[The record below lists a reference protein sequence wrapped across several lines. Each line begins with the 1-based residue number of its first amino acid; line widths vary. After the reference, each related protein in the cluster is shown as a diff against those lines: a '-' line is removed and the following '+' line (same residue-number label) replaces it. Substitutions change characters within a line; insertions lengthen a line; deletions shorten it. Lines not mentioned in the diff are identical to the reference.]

1 MTTWPALALMIAA
14 QTGDPAALFVDPQP
28 VAIEGYGDDA
38 MEPFIS
44 RDGRYLF
51 FNSRPDAPNTELH
64 YAEAV
69 DGRWRHR
76 GFVQGV
82 NTPALDAVASLDR
95 AQTFYFISTR
105 SYEQSLSTV
114 YRGRFDAGVVSG
126 IELVPGISLLTP
138 GQVNF
143 DIDISSDGDWLYFV
157 DSLMTP
163 SGPVTADLSVARRR
177 GSGFQRAEQ
186 SAALLAAI
194 NTADLEYAP
203 AVTSDGLTLLYTRA
217 IRVPLDVG
225 IYAAFRKRR
234 DLPFSAGV
242 RLSALTGFVEAAS
255 FTPDENS
262 IYFHKLDG
270 DRFVIYRA
278 RRP

>member
-1 MTTWPALALMIAA
+1 MIAA
-14 QTGDPAALFVDPQP
+14 HSGDPAALFIDPQP
-28 VAIEGYGDDA
+28 VAIDGYNDDA

-51 FNSRPDAPNTELH
+51 FNNRPEAPNTELH
-64 YAEAV
+64 YAEVV

-76 GFVQGV
+76 GFVLGV

-95 AQTFYFISTR
+95 SQTLYFISTR
-105 SYEQSLSTV
+105 SYAQSLSTV
-114 YRGRFDAGVVSG
+114 YRGHFDAGVVSD

-163 SGPVTADLSVARRR
+163 SGPVTADLSIARRR
-177 GSGFQRAEQ
+177 GAGFQRTDNG
-186 SAALLAAI
+186 AALLSAI
-194 NTADLEYAP
+194 NTAELEYAP
-203 AVTSDGLTLLYTRA
+203 AVSNDGLTLLYTRA
-217 IRVPLDVG
+217 IRAALDVG

-234 DLPFSAGV
+234 DLPFSPGV

-255 FTPDENS
+255 FAPDENS

-270 DRFVIYRA
+270 DRFAIYRA